1 VAIILLAGLV
11 MIPDEQYEA
20 AELDGSSAWS
30 TFWRV
35 VMPQLLP
42 TFTIA
47 VLFRVLQAFGVFDL
61 PFVLTQG
68 GPGTSTQT
76 LAIMGYKVLFQD
88 INIGPGAAIATSTAL
103 IVGVGCLLFLRA
115 FRNQAKGVD

>member
-1 VAIILLAGLV
+1 
-11 MIPDEQYEA
+11 
-20 AELDGSSAWS
+20 
-30 TFWRV
+30 
-35 VMPQLLP
+35 MPQLLP

-103 IVGVGCLLFLRA
+103 IVGLGCLLFLRA
-115 FRNQAKGVD
+115 FRNQAKGGD